1 MPPCRRTR
9 RSAIATASR
18 SSRTRRRRE
27 GADSYRRRA
36 GTLPD
41 AVRLPAG
48 ASVPGRR
55 IRARRRRGGLDA
67 PQERVQR
74 RDDRD
79 SGGRTARQLRPGH
92 RRSQMIDWSAGLGA
106 FALLGGVG
114 FIALGFILLGLLA
127 LITGISLPIRLAGG
141 LGAAL
146 GLLILLIEIG
156 FYLAMAGLARL

>member
-1 MPPCRRTR
+1 
-9 RSAIATASR
+9 
-18 SSRTRRRRE
+18 
-27 GADSYRRRA
+27 
-36 GTLPD
+36 
-41 AVRLPAG
+41 
-48 ASVPGRR
+48 
-55 IRARRRRGGLDA
+55 
-67 PQERVQR
+67 
-74 RDDRD
+74 
-79 SGGRTARQLRPGH
+79 
-92 RRSQMIDWSAGLGA
+92 MIDWSAGLGA